1 MRRFLVVAGS
11 AAAGLVLAVA
21 LASAQTQTTNQ
32 PKKPAPKPQPV
43 PVRTQPKPAPGQPQS
58 FAPPFANDPL
68 TVSADLVEAMRL
80 AAVNPEAALALLHK
94 LNARTPNRDDIL
106 TRLAYTLQA
115 VEKTDSAAYYYKQA
129 LAVNPLNLE
138 AGKALGSI
146 YFADGQEQQAMNVF
160 NGLLAANAYSL
171 PAYRMVSTAIRD
183 LGRPDEAVVLLE
195 QGRARAKGQDPSG
208 RNVGAFTVEIASYYK
223 QLGDSRRA
231 LDEYLD
237 YAAAEPR
244 NFRFVR
250 DRMIQVIAD
259 DDRNRTALVSYMQ
272 TRVDKGGAGSFIAAD
287 VLAAYHLQQGELESA
302 LDMAMRADADKMSDG
317 ASLLS
322 IGQDAIDRAATRPRV
337 ERGRYY
343 DLALRSLETYTQKH
357 PQSQMMDRAH
367 FLLAGVYAAYG
378 SGVNATVPAAQR
390 ASYLEKSVNEYAIV
404 SKQFAGGDL
413 AEQAYLERGDVL
425 LRKLK
430 RPKDAMDV
438 YRAGSVQARRTG
450 TTYAGRIANIYIAT
464 GSPGDA
470 EHYLKSLSQAEQPSL
485 AQAGQYYSGLY
496 LVTQKKYDA
505 ARDTLSSLAEKAP
518 FSEFTNDAIEV
529 AWVLQEGLQLKSQSL
544 DDYSATLK
552 ADMVGDTTA
561 VVSHLQAIAN
571 RDTDDPLRPRAL
583 KELGTVLFEAGDYD
597 GSIANLRK
605 FLADYPQDD
614 DCAEVQRS
622 IGHTYEVG
630 LGQYADALK
639 EYEHVLVTY
648 PDYAML
654 DDLRHDVERVRGYQG
669 SYAQ

>member
-1 MRRFLVVAGS
+1 MRRYLRVSGS
-11 AAAGLVLAVA
+11 AAAGLVIVVTLA
-21 LASAQTQTTNQ
+21 LAQT
-32 PKKPAPKPQPV
+32 KPVPKPQPV
-43 PVRTQPKPAPGQPQS
+43 PVLTQPGQPQQ
-58 FAPPFANDPL
+58 FPFAADPL
-68 TVSADLVEAMRL
+68 TMSADLVEAMRL
-80 AAVNPEAALALLHK
+80 VQTNPEAALAMLHK
-94 LNARTPNRDDIL
+94 LNARNPGRDDIL

-115 VEKTDSAAYYYKQA
+115 VEKTDSAAFYYKQA

-146 YFADGQEQQAMNVF
+146 YFANGNEQQAMNVF
-160 NGLLAANAYSL
+160 NGLLAANGYSL

-183 LGRPDEAVVLLE
+183 LGHPDEAVVLLE
-195 QGRARAKGQDPSG
+195 QGRARAKDSDPGG
-208 RNVGAFTVEIASYYK
+208 RGVGAFTVEIAGYYK
-223 QLGDSRRA
+223 QMGNSRRA

-237 YAAAEPR
+237 YVAAEPR

-259 DDRNRTALVSYMQ
+259 DEHNRAALVGYMQ
-272 TRVDKGGAGSFIAAD
+272 ARVEKGGAGSFVAAD
-287 VLAAYHLQQGELESA
+287 VLAAYHLQQGELENS

-322 IGQDAIDRAATRPRV
+322 IGEDAINRAQTRPRV

-343 DLALRSLETYTQKH
+343 DLALRSLEAYTQKH
-357 PQSQMMDRAH
+357 PQAPMMDRAH
-367 FLLAGVYAAYG
+367 FLLAGVYSAYG
-378 SGVNATVPAAQR
+378 SGVNSAVPVAQR
-390 ASYLEKSVNEYAIV
+390 AQYLEKSVNEYATV

-413 AEQAYLERGDVL
+413 AEQAYIERGDVL

-438 YRAGSVQARRTG
+438 YRAGSVQAHRQG
-450 TTYAGRIANIYIAT
+450 TTYAGRIADVYIAT
-464 GSPGDA
+464 GNPGDA
-470 EHYLKSLSQAEQPSL
+470 EHYLKSLAQAEQPAL
-485 AQAGQYYSGLY
+485 AQAGQYYAGLY

-505 ARDTLSSLAEKAP
+505 ARDTLTSLAEKAP

-529 AWVLQEGLQLKSQSL
+529 AWVLQEGLELKSGSL
-544 DDYSATLK
+544 DDYSACMK
-552 ADMVGDTTA
+552 ADMVGDTTS
-561 VVSHLQAIAN
+561 VVSHLQAIAG
-571 RDTDDPLRPRAL
+571 RDAADPLRPRAL
-583 KELGTVLFEAGDYD
+583 KQLGTILFEAGDYD

-605 FLADYPQDD
+605 FLADYPDND

-622 IGHTYEVG
+622 IGHTYEMG
-630 LGQYADALK
+630 LGQYAEALK

-654 DDLRHDVERVRGYQG
+654 DDIRHDVERVRGYQG

>member
-1 MRRFLVVAGS
+1 LRRHLLVSGS
-11 AAAGLVLAVA
+11 AAAGLVLVVA
-21 LASAQTQTTNQ
+21 LASAQT
-32 PKKPAPKPQPV
+32 KKPAPKPQPV
-43 PVRTQPKPAPGQPQS
+43 PVRAQPPQL
-58 FAPPFANDPL
+58 APPPFSTDPL
-68 TVSADLVEAMRL
+68 TVSADLVEAMRMV
-80 AAVNPEAALALLHK
+80 AINPEAALAMLHK
-94 LNARTPNRDDIL
+94 LNARSPGRDDVL

-146 YFADGQEQQAMNVF
+146 YFAQGQEQQAMSVF
-160 NGLLAANAYSL
+160 NGLLAANEYSL

-195 QGRARAKGQDPSG
+195 QGRARAKTQDPKG
-208 RNVGAFTVEIASYYK
+208 RAAGAFTVEIAGYYK
-223 QLGDSRRA
+223 QMGDSRRA

-237 YAAAEPR
+237 YVVAEPR

-259 DDRNRTALVSYMQ
+259 DDQNRQMLVGYMQ
-272 TRVDKGGAGSFIAAD
+272 TRVEKGGAGSFVAAD
-287 VLAAYHLQQGELESA
+287 VLAAYHLQQGELESS
-302 LDMAMRADADKMSDG
+302 LNMAMRADADKMSDG
-317 ASLLS
+317 ASLLL
-322 IGQDAIDRAATRPRV
+322 IGEDAINRAETRPRV

-343 DLALRSLETYTQKH
+343 DLALRSLETYTQRH
-357 PQSQMMDRAH
+357 PQAPMMDRAH

-378 SGVNATVPAAQR
+378 SGVNATVPVAQR
-390 ASYLEKSVNEYAIV
+390 PAYLEKSLNEYAAV

-413 AEQAYLERGDVL
+413 AEDAYIARGDVL

-430 RPKDAMDV
+430 RPKDALDV
-438 YRAGSVQARRTG
+438 YRAGSIQARRAG
-450 TTYAGRIANIYIAT
+450 TTYAGRIAEVYIAT
-464 GSPGDA
+464 ASPS
-470 EHYLKSLSQAEQPSL
+470 ETERYLKSLSTAGNPPL
-485 AQAGQYYSGLY
+485 AQAGQYYAGLY

-505 ARDTLSSLAEKAP
+505 ARDTLTSLAEKAP

-529 AWVLQEGLQLKSQSL
+529 AWVLQEGIELKSKSL
-544 DDYSATLK
+544 DDYSACVK
-552 ADMVGDTTA
+552 ADMIGDTTA

-571 RDTDDPLRPRAL
+571 REAEDPLRPRAL
-583 KELGTVLFEAGDYD
+583 KQLGTVLFEAGNYD
-597 GSIANLRK
+597 ASIASLRK
-605 FLADYPQDD
+605 FLEDYPKND

-630 LGQYADALK
+630 LGRYADALK
-639 EYEHVLVTY
+639 EYEHVLVAY

-654 DDLRHDVERVRGYQG
+654 DDVRHDVERARANQG
-669 SYAQ
+669 STYAQ